1 MLFKRIVLSISMIGV
16 GGTAIAAT
24 PLPPNSIDLANYA
37 SSLNNGMISP
47 VIASSPM
54 DLQPQIVPSTMS
66 MVQQQV
72 DEYQQSQLTPQQL
85 MAIKDIELKKA
96 RVTASPYN
104 NNPNPIVRT
113 LAVTLN
119 PGETPPIIRVSKNL
133 LTTIVFTDNDGNAW
147 EIEKVALNRNQFSD
161 SASKPMNTESSAQPS
176 TNQTSAGQ
184 TSNNGA
190 SSNDQAGTGY
200 TGESLDRTPKKGTN
214 ILTIEPLEAI
224 AYGNMSVTL
233 KGKTMPIIFLL
244 TAGQPDVDIRVD
256 ARIPG
261 RSPDAPYKVGSFN
274 NPTPDIDN
282 NALAFL
288 DGTIPS
294 DAVSLIANDPAAQAW
309 EYGNS
314 LYVKTRLDVL
324 YPNYHSRASTPD
336 GINIYRF
343 DSQTLNSVTLMQRQ
357 GQPVTVTFEESPYS
371 QYEK

>member
-1 MLFKRIVLSISMIGV
+1 MLLKKVVLCMSMIGI
-16 GGTAIAAT
+16 GSSAIAAT

-37 SSLNNGMISP
+37 NRVMTGTSGSP
-47 VIASSPM
+47 VIANAPL
-54 DLQPQIVPSTMS
+54 DLQPQIVPSTTS

-85 MAIKDIELKKA
+85 MTIKDIELKKA

-104 NNPNPIVRT
+104 NNPNPVVRT

-119 PGETPPIIRVSKNL
+119 PGETPPIIRVAKNL

-161 SASKPMNTESSAQPS
+161 AASRPADDQGDAQQGGGQAATQS
-176 TNQTSAGQ
+176 GGNAANQGNS
-184 TSNNGA
+184 
-190 SSNDQAGTGY
+190 GY
-200 TGESLDRTPKKGTN
+200 TGESLAKTPKKGTN
-214 ILTIEPLEAI
+214 ILTIEPLEAVS
-224 AYGNMSVTL
+224 YGNMSVTL
-233 KGKTMPIIFLL
+233 KGKTMPVIFLL
-244 TAGQPDVDIRVD
+244 TAGQSDVDVRVD

-274 NPTPDIDN
+274 NPTPDIDS
-282 NALAFL
+282 NALSFL

-294 DAVSLIANDPAAQAW
+294 GAVPLIANDPAAQAW

-357 GQPVTVTFEESPYS
+357 GQPVTVTFDESPYS